1 MSDNTNAP
9 HNQAEPPGKPDGP
22 SSFYSPDSVFIMAVA
37 VEAVLLFTATIWMVV
52 AGLPIANW
60 FNFSRTSFTAGLA
73 AGLTITIFDFFLLY
87 LSNRLYKSVFVLRS
101 MRDLVYQ
108 EMCPLFSRLST
119 FQIVFLAL
127 SSGLAEE
134 IFFRGVMEEKLGMF
148 TTNFCFALAHFPRFY
163 YFPYAVWAGA
173 IGFLMSYLKLKTGT
187 LYAPIICHTVINLFS
202 LTVITRLKVPIETLE
217 EADAEGAKPEGED
230 DEPDESN

>member
-1 MSDNTNAP
+1 MSDNIDEHDPSRPEAP
-9 HNQAEPPGKPDGP
+9 KPPEGP
-22 SSFYSPDSVFIMAVA
+22 SGFYSPASVFIMVVA

-52 AGLPIANW
+52 AALPISNW
-60 FNFSRTSFTAGLA
+60 FNFSRAAFTAGLA

-127 SSGLAEE
+127 SSGIAEE
-134 IFFRGVMEEKLGMF
+134 IFFRGVMEEKLGLF
-148 TTNFCFALAHFPRFY
+148 TANFCFALAHFPRFY
-163 YFPYAVWAGA
+163 YFPYAIWAGA
-173 IGFLMSYLKLKTGT
+173 IGFLMSYLKLKTGS

-202 LTVITRLKVPIETLE
+202 LTIITRLKSPTETLE
-217 EADAEGAKPEGED
+217 EDDATATKRKGED
-230 DEPDESN
+230 DDNI

>member
-1 MSDNTNAP
+1 MSDNTE
-9 HNQAEPPGKPDGP
+9 EPASNHLDEPNPPEGP
-22 SSFYSPDSVFIMAVA
+22 RGFYSPDSVFIMAVA

-52 AGLPIANW
+52 AALPISNW
-60 FNFSRTSFTAGLA
+60 FNFSRASFTAGLA

-108 EMCPLFSRLST
+108 EMCPLFSRLRT

-127 SSGLAEE
+127 SSGIAEE
-134 IFFRGVMEEKLGMF
+134 IFFRGVMEEKLGLI
-148 TTNFCFALAHFPRFY
+148 TANFCFALAHFPRFY
-163 YFPYAVWAGA
+163 YFPYALWAGA
-173 IGFLMSYLKLKTGT
+173 IGFLMSYLKLKTGS

-202 LTVITRLKVPIETLE
+202 LTIITKLRSPTESLKED
-217 EADAEGAKPEGED
+217 DASGTKPRGED
-230 DEPDESN
+230 DDNI